1 MTQWKESRSLRARV
15 LNPLPAPAPTP
26 SSSRGGGS
34 QGPTGQSIQLKE
46 QASRSERGSVA
57 KRWELEM
64 VLWSRPL
71 SALAEDQ
78 GLVPT
83 LGISQLPA
91 TLVPE

>member
-1 MTQWKESRSLRARV
+1 MGGEPKLEGLSSE
-15 LNPLPAPAPTP
+15 PTP
-26 SSSRGGGS
+26 CPHPQLQQRRWI
-34 QGPTGQSIQLKE
+34 QGLTGQSIQLKE
-46 QASRSERGSVA
+46 QASRSVTGSVA
-57 KRWELEM
+57 KRWGLEM

-78 GLVPT
+78 GPVPT